1 MANEVKTKSS
11 SMLVMSNDIITKLQN
26 YGKATNLTYS
36 DYGMKCVDGMFTK
49 INDILLD
56 NGLTW
61 EHFKTSEQ
69 GVNNIFSA
77 IKFVAN
83 LELNV
88 ANNEVA
94 LTLRNKEI
102 NGVKVPMLEYKIQ
115 GVGNDKII
123 RRFGNNVK
131 DVRSYIVY
139 EGDEFTPPY
148 VDGFNYVLPKFNP
161 KYKSQKALYAVYL
174 IKLENGD
181 IDVSIGI
188 REDVKVSVLAH
199 IEDTHRFNDA
209 YAKNKALKE
218 DLEKATLDELIG
230 GKFADLMVGGK
241 TLIRNKAYTGAN
253 RERMVERKLRNWA
266 LRKWSHNLDFGRV
279 EYQKSFEETFED
291 EERYNQTKDKGIVIE
306 HNQQEFVEKSGSV
319 EVVATEDK
327 GKDVGE
333 TVVVKQEAPLKDPIY
348 EQVISE
354 IETKEEQTTA
364 VEDDMSW
371 TKD

>member
-1 MANEVKTKSS
+1 MGNEVKMKSS

-26 YGKATNLTYS
+26 YGKMTNLTYS

-56 NGLTW
+56 NNLTW
-61 EHFKTSEQ
+61 EHFKASEQ

-83 LELNV
+83 MELNV

-94 LTLRNKEI
+94 LTLRNKDV
-102 NGVKVPMLEYKIQ
+102 NGVKIPMLEYKIQ

-131 DVRSYIVY
+131 DVKSYIVY
-139 EGDEFTPPY
+139 EGDDFTLPY
-148 VDGFNYVLPKFNP
+148 VDGFNYVLPKYNP
-161 KYKSQKALYAVYL
+161 KFKSQKALYAVYL

-181 IDVSIGI
+181 IDVSIGS

-209 YAKNKALKE
+209 YAKNKALKD

-291 EERYNQTKDKGIVIE
+291 EEKYNQTKDKGIVIE
-306 HNQQEFVEKSGSV
+306 HNQQEFNEKSGSV
-319 EVVATEDK
+319 EVGATEDK

-333 TVVVKQEAPLKDPIY
+333 TVVVKEETPLKDPVY
-348 EQVISE
+348 EKVMSSYE
-354 IETKEEQTTA
+354 EETKE
-364 VEDDMSW
+364 VEENDDMSW
-371 TKD
+371 TKE

>member
-11 SMLVMSNDIITKLQN
+11 SMLVMANDIITKLQN

-36 DYGMKCVDGMFTK
+36 EYGMKCVDSMFTK

-94 LTLRNKEI
+94 LTLRNKDI

-131 DVRSYIVY
+131 DVKSYIVY
-139 EGDEFTPPY
+139 EGDEFTLPY

-161 KYKSQKALYAVYL
+161 KFKSQKALYAVYL

-181 IDVSIGI
+181 IDVSIGS

-199 IEDTHRFNDA
+199 IEDSNRFDTK
-209 YAKNKALKE
+209 YTKELKQK
-218 DLEKATLDELIG
+218 LENATLDELISG
-230 GKFADLMVGGK
+230 EFADYNMSNDKFGK
-241 TLIRNKAYTGAN
+241 PSKLIKNKAYTGAN
-253 RERMVERKLRNWA
+253 RERMIERKLRNWA
-266 LRKWSHNLDFGRV
+266 LRKWSHNLDFGRI

-291 EERYNQTKDKGIVIE
+291 EERYNQQKDKGIVIE

-319 EVVATEDK
+319 EVGVIEDK

-333 TVVVKQEAPLKDPIY
+333 TVVVKQETQEPVLVEVPI
-348 EQVISE
+348 
-354 IETKEEQTTA
+354 IETPKELI
-364 VEDDMSW
+364 EDDDLSW

>member
-1 MANEVKTKSS
+1 MGNEVKTKSS

-26 YGKATNLTYS
+26 YGKATNLTYT

-56 NGLTW
+56 KGLTW
-61 EHFKTSEQ
+61 EHFRLSEY

-94 LTLRNKEI
+94 LSLRNKKI
-102 NGVKVPMLEYKIQ
+102 NGVDYQMLEYKIQ

-123 RRFGNNVK
+123 RRFGNVK
-131 DVRSYIVY
+131 DVKSYIVY
-139 EGDEFTPPY
+139 EGDEFTLPY
-148 VDGFNYVLPKFNP
+148 IDGFNYVLPKFNP
-161 KYKSQKALYAVYL
+161 KFKSQKALYAVYL
-174 IKLENGD
+174 IKRENGD
-181 IDVSIGI
+181 IDVSIGS

-230 GKFADLMVGGK
+230 GKFADLMVGNK
-241 TLIRNKAYTGAN
+241 PLISNKAYLGAN

-291 EERYNQTKDKGIVIE
+291 EERYDKQKDKGIVIE

-319 EVVATEDK
+319 EVGATEDK

-333 TVVVKQEAPLKDPIY
+333 TVVVKQEAPLKDPVY

-354 IETKEEQTTA
+354 IETKEEETT
-364 VEDDMSW
+364 VVDDDLSW